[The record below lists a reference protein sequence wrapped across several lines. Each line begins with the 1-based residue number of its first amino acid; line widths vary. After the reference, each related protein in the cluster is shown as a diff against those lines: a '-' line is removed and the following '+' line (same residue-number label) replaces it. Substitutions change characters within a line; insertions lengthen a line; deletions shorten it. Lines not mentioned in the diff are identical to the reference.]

1 MAAKPAAKKT
11 KTPAKPAEKRRP
23 GAPSIYTEELG
34 ARICA
39 MIAEGKTLRQ
49 ITATEGMP
57 SMFAIMSWLGRGD
70 KPGFNEQYARAHEA
84 RSELMAEELLA
95 IADDECTMIRADK
108 HGSRDDDGQGNTEV
122 VFDSVAVA
130 RNRLRY
136 DARKWLMSKMA
147 PKKYGDRVA
156 TEVTGGGGGPLEV
169 AILSKE
175 EFKQA
180 RREMLDADDC

>member
-1 MAAKPAAKKT
+1 MTVKT
-11 KTPAKPAEKRRP
+11 VKAKTPAKKTQAADKPVEKRRP
-23 GAPSIYTEELG
+23 GAPSIYTDELG
-34 ARICA
+34 SRICA

-95 IADDECTMIRADK
+95 IADDECTMVRADK

-147 PKKYGDRVA
+147 PKKYGDKVVA
-156 TEVTGGGGGPLEV
+156 EHTGADGGPILLAPTVIELV
-169 AILSKE
+169 APGVKSE
-175 EFKQA
+175 
-180 RREMLDADDC
+180 D